1 MNRPSLFA
9 WGVCAGVL
17 AVAASAA
24 PPESSVENQLKT
36 GAQRLVA
43 AGRTDGLSVAMVHC
57 GKTTF
62 VPLGI
67 ADRRTRRPVTA
78 DTVFEI
84 GSVSK
89 TLTALLL
96 AQAVVDG
103 RARLEDDVRRY
114 LPEPYPNLQ
123 WTDGTPVTLGQ
134 LADTTSGLPDY
145 LPDPAPLA
153 KLPADRQVFA
163 ASDLLRGYGD
173 RDFLRDLHGIRLL
186 ARPGSE
192 SRHSNIAAQLLGV
205 IVARLFEQPF
215 PAALAAHIEGPAGMR
230 GGMGAVP
237 ERNAAVG
244 YDDRHRAMPAFA
256 GESIA
261 PAGGLRYSARD
272 MARYLMLQ
280 LQPDAKAVA
289 LSQRVRF
296 PDTPDRQLALTWV
309 VSTEGGLQKYRMS
322 GGTFGSSSYME
333 FYPALHYGVALMANR
348 AAPDTQ
354 DGLQAL
360 AEAAF
365 AAGGRALAAC
375 PVRQELTSTG
385 RIQRRLQAG
394 SPTPTP

>member
-1 MNRPSLFA
+1 M
-9 WGVCAGVL
+9 
-17 AVAASAA
+17 
-24 PPESSVENQLKT
+24 
-36 GAQRLVA
+36 
-43 AGRTDGLSVAMVHC
+43 
-57 GKTTF
+57 
-62 VPLGI
+62 
-67 ADRRTRRPVTA
+67 TA

-96 AQAVVDG
+96 SQAVVDG

-114 LPEPYPNLQ
+114 LPESYPNLQ
-123 WTDGTPVTLGQ
+123 WDDGTPVTLGQ

-145 LPDPAPLA
+145 LPDPTPLTR
-153 KLPADRQVFA
+153 LPADRQVFA

-173 RDFLRDLHGIRLL
+173 RDFLRDVHGIRLL

-192 SRHSNIAAQLLGV
+192 SRHSNVAAQLLGV

-215 PAALAAHIEGPAGMR
+215 PAALAAGIERPAGMR
-230 GGMGAVP
+230 GGTGAVP

-296 PDTPDRQLALTWV
+296 SATPDRQLALTWV
-309 VSTEGGLQKYRMS
+309 VSAEGGLQKYRMS
-322 GGTFGSSSYME
+322 GGTFGSSSYVE
-333 FYPALHYGVALMANR
+333 FYPALQYGVVLMANR

-354 DGLQAL
+354 DELQAV

-365 AAGGRALAAC
+365 AAGRRSLPAC
-375 PVRQELTSTG
+375 PARGGQL
-385 RIQRRLQAG
+385 AG
-394 SPTPTP
+394 P